1 MKLERYFSLL
11 KFIKSREDD
20 IGKLTMLIFLLFSII
35 CLFLIANLPDFK
47 PWGEILF
54 LITLAGAMGRWWIFY
69 CICIKMQN
77 NPIDAATVPE
87 LRNKLL
93 QLSLILS
100 VTFSLIYS
108 LIAII
113 IIGNFAITAK
123 NPYMN
128 FCIIFLCCISLTLL
142 SLNIFCG
149 NFYLNKNS
157 YFKIKESNGKLSKK
171 FDLSDLGSKNH
182 QVPKFLENI
191 ITYFH
196 QNYLNKNFQSK
207 FIFSQKKILANILGL
222 SLIRFAHGLNFIIS
236 FFIFALFIFLDNLLN
251 QNSHVINIILIIYA
265 SCSFFL
271 TSSIKKSLLKTKKE
285 EFIIFLLPIRS
296 SNKKYNLLLGKIL
309 ISYFFTSLFFAFLFI
324 FLTSGLVFLLNH
336 ENIFGVAWVLLFT
349 PLFLG
354 FILRDYSNLSVESKN
369 ETGLMLSLGIAFIF
383 TLILNFATGEY
394 LFWTQFI
401 VLVSILPTLG
411 WVFFR
416 WKKMINGPLLL
427 PVGYRS

>member
-123 NPYMN
+123 KPLHE
-128 FCIIFLCCISLTLL
+128 FL
-142 SLNIFCG
+142 
-149 NFYLNKNS
+149 Y
-157 YFKIKESNGKLSKK
+157 YF
-171 FDLSDLGSKNH
+171 
-182 QVPKFLENI
+182 
-191 ITYFH
+191 
-196 QNYLNKNFQSK
+196 
-207 FIFSQKKILANILGL
+207 
-222 SLIRFAHGLNFIIS
+222 
-236 FFIFALFIFLDNLLN
+236 
-251 QNSHVINIILIIYA
+251 
-265 SCSFFL
+265 
-271 TSSIKKSLLKTKKE
+271 SLL
-285 EFIIFLLPIRS
+285 
-296 SNKKYNLLLGKIL
+296 Y
-309 ISYFFTSLFFAFLFI
+309 
-324 FLTSGLVFLLNH
+324 
-336 ENIFGVAWVLLFT
+336 
-349 PLFLG
+349 
-354 FILRDYSNLSVESKN
+354 
-369 ETGLMLSLGIAFIF
+369 
-383 TLILNFATGEY
+383 
-394 LFWTQFI
+394 
-401 VLVSILPTLG
+401 
-411 WVFFR
+411 
-416 WKKMINGPLLL
+416 
-427 PVGYRS
+427 